1 MMAAV
6 MAAPFGQQQR
16 LLSWGRVCPA
26 PARVARPRYRD
37 ELPALIHA
45 NVASPMLAI
54 GLGRSY
60 GDSGLNTG
68 RPVIDMTGLD
78 RVISFDPETGVIEAE
93 AGLSLSDLIRIALPH
108 GYFPATT
115 PGTRYVT
122 LGGAIANDVHG
133 KNHHRVGTF
142 GCSVLSLDLVRSDRD
157 HVRATPDENRELFAA
172 TIGGL
177 GLTGVIAAA
186 RLQLRKVGSGFL
198 EAETIPFRGVS
209 EFLSLAAESAAGHEH
224 TVAWVDCTSGAKAAR
239 GLFSR
244 ANDLPY
250 GPRRPHDDRRRL
262 ALPCQLPG
270 LAINPLSLKVFNALY
285 YTAGVRTKGSRR
297 RVHYA
302 PFHYPLDAVGNWNL
316 AYGRRGF
323 YQYQCVVPMA
333 AADDAISAMLREIAA
348 SGQGSAL
355 AVLKTFGAKPS
366 PGLLS
371 FPFEGA
377 TLALDFPNR
386 GQRTHALFDRLDAV
400 VREAAGRL
408 YPAKDGRMP
417 PELFRAGYPEW
428 QRFTASIDPR
438 LNSDFWRRM
447 TT

>member
-1 MMAAV
+1 MAAT
-6 MAAPFGQQQR
+6 FEQER
-16 LLSWGRVCPA
+16 LLTSWGRVARSPA
-26 PARVARPRYRD
+26 QVARPRFRD
-37 ELPALIHA
+37 ELPGLFASGL
-45 NVASPMLAI
+45 ASPMLGI

-60 GDSGLNTG
+60 GDSGLNSG
-68 RPVIDMTGLD
+68 RLVVDMTALD
-78 RVISFDPETGVIEAE
+78 RIVSFDPATGVVEAE
-93 AGLSLSDLIRIALPH
+93 AGLSLSDLIRIVLPH

-122 LGGAIANDVHG
+122 LGGAVANDVHG

-142 GCSVLSLDLVRSDRD
+142 GCSVLELGLVRSDRGAI
-157 HVRATPDENRELFAA
+157 RIAPDQDPELFGA
-172 TIGGL
+172 TVGGL
-177 GLTGVIAAA
+177 GLTGLISSV
-186 RLQLRKVGSGFL
+186 RLQLRKVGSAYL
-198 EAETIPFRGVS
+198 EAETIPFRGIA
-209 EFLSLAAESAAGHEH
+209 EFLALAAGSGNSHEH
-224 TVAWVDCTSGAKAAR
+224 TVAWVDCTSGTKEAR

-250 GPRRPHDDRRRL
+250 GPRTPHEDRQKLRL
-262 ALPCQLPG
+262 PIELPG
-270 LAINPLSLKVFNALY
+270 FAINPVSLKAFNALY
-285 YTAGVRTKGSRR
+285 YRAGARKKGLRQ

-302 PFHYPLDAVGNWNL
+302 PFHYPLDAIGNWNL

-333 AADDAISAMLREIAA
+333 AAEPALTDMLRSIAC
-348 SGQGSAL
+348 SGQGSCL
-355 AVLKTFGAKPS
+355 AVIKTFGARRS

-386 GQRTHALFDRLDAV
+386 GTRTKELFQRLDRIV
-400 VREAAGRL
+400 LEAKGRL
-408 YPAKDGRMP
+408 YPAKGGRMS
-417 PELFRAGYPEW
+417 PEMFRAGYPEW
-428 QRFTASIDPR
+428 EAFRTHVDPR